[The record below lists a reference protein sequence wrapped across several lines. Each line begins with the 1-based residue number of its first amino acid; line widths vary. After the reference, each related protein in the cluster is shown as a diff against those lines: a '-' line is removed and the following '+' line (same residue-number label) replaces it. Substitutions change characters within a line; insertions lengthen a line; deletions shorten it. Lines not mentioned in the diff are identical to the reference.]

1 VAAGI
6 LGRKDSGMTTQVEAN
21 LQRLNC
27 PEWSRRLLVLSLVLS
42 LGALLWVNYPV
53 LSDRYRVVEDW
64 RHFYWMARF
73 RDPEL
78 FQDDPIFENYLIKVE
93 LGDRLLFVDRTNVG
107 YSLLYY
113 LISLVIEPIVL
124 LKILPFVLMPIST
137 IYLFLTGKLIKNNLT
152 GFLLSA
158 LFTFFNLS
166 SSDSISVASGLQR
179 AFACPLLIILI
190 YYLISHH
197 FKRATIALIAGSLLY
212 PPVFLIMALAYLLSF
227 VRIRGWKDVDLVA
240 PRRKALCFAV
250 GIILS
255 LVPLFPF
262 ILQASA
268 VTKPQDIVT
277 TEADSEYETE
287 SLMEDPRYQRSGRWS
302 LFGQYLFFGRAGI
315 VDQGGELL
323 NLIPLLLIVS
333 LIWMIR
339 GRRALQLNI
348 EIWYILLAGLMLFVL
363 SWVFVVHL
371 SSFLL
376 YLPSRY
382 TRCTIF
388 LFALYFIAFNLL
400 GFPAEAIVFLRKH
413 RRSVLLGLVILEVL
427 VIIGPLLAPYRHADR
442 SVLGN
447 INAQTGALVLGGTA
461 ALVVLGLLTRA
472 RRPTDRQRELD
483 FRSPSSLFALSILV
497 LGSAVAL
504 IMASFYMRTMSRWYL
519 DPSRD
524 ERALFEFLASTPKKS
539 LIAGAPSTLDSVQL
553 FAQRQTLFSFERST
567 NDPAIA
573 LGLFSA
579 YYAES
584 EDEILGFCQEYG
596 VDYLV
601 VDQRG
606 FTQDYLSQQ
615 RFFFEPYNDDI
626 IAAVNGRTDFM
637 LNNIPS
643 DKKLFQSGPLFVVNC
658 DEETF
663 ANLD

>member
-1 VAAGI
+1 
-6 LGRKDSGMTTQVEAN
+6 MTTQVEEN

-42 LGALLWVNYPV
+42 VGALLWVNYPV

-78 FQDDPIFENYLIKVE
+78 FQDDPIFEDYLIEVE

-137 IYLFLTGKLIKNNLT
+137 IYLFLTGKLIKNNPT
-152 GFLLSA
+152 GFLLSV

-166 SSDSISVASGLQR
+166 SSDAISVASGLQR

-212 PPVFLIMALAYLLSF
+212 PPVFLVMALAYLLSF
-227 VRIRGWKDVDLVA
+227 VRIRGWRDVDLVA
-240 PRRKALCFAV
+240 PRRKVLCFAV
-250 GIILS
+250 GIVLS
-255 LVPLFPF
+255 LVSLLPV

-268 VTKPQDIVT
+268 ITKPQAIVT

-287 SLMEDPRYQRSGRWS
+287 SLMEDPRYQRGGRWS
-302 LFGQYLFFGRAGI
+302 LFGEYLFFGRAGI
-315 VDQGGELL
+315 VDQGRELL
-323 NLIPLLLIVS
+323 NLIPLLLTVS

-339 GRRALQLNI
+339 GHRALQLNI
-348 EIWYILLAGLMLFVL
+348 EIWYMLLAGLMLFAL

-371 SSFLL
+371 SSGLL

-400 GFPAEAIVFLRKH
+400 EFPAEAIVFLRKH

-427 VIIGPLLAPYRHADR
+427 VIIGPLLAPSRYAHR

-447 INAQTGALVLGGTA
+447 INTQTGALVLGGTA
-461 ALVVLGLLTRA
+461 ALVVTGLLTRA
-472 RRPTDRQRELD
+472 RRPTDRQHELD
-483 FRSPSSLFALSILV
+483 FGSPSFLFALSILA
-497 LGSAVAL
+497 LGAAVAL

-519 DPSRD
+519 DPPRD
-524 ERALFEFLASTPKKS
+524 ERALFEFLSSTPKQS

-553 FAQRQTLFSFERST
+553 FAQRQILFSCERST
-567 NDPAIA
+567 NDPAIT

-584 EDEILGFCQEYG
+584 EDEILSFCQKYG

-601 VDQRG
+601 VNQGG
-606 FTQDYLSQQ
+606 FTQDYLSQR

-626 IAAVNGRTDFM
+626 VAAVNGRTDFV
-637 LNNIPS
+637 LNNIPG
-643 DKKLFQSGPLFVVNC
+643 DKKLFQSGPLFVVKC